1 MIASHTA
8 PAAAQPDVGGRYRT
22 AGALSR
28 IGAVL
33 TIFAWTALFALQAD
47 AQPGTDNKSS
57 AHEPDPQAIFKQG
70 EAALTSGDLDSAERS
85 FKQVVSLDPSTAAAY
100 ANLGVIHMR
109 RKEWGPAIATLQHA
123 SKLAPQL
130 SGIRLNIGLAY
141 YRQGDYRHAI
151 PAFESVVK
159 EEPGSLQARYLL
171 GQCYFFTDRFV
182 EAVDALEPL
191 WPQQSRDLNYLYVLT
206 TSADKADRKEL
217 ADRALARMAEVG
229 EDSAVVHMLL
239 GKAMLNLESY
249 DEAVKELNAAAK
261 ADPNLPFVHFNLGLL
276 YSKRGD
282 YPRAREEFQKDIALE
297 PDVVF
302 NYDELGNACFLAGD
316 DAAAV
321 KNYRKALSLDPLMIN
336 SHLGLAKVYERR
348 AEYPKALAELDQAR
362 KLDPQAS
369 RIHYLRGQTLVHMG
383 RKAEGKKELETS
395 VQLSGAQRDKR
406 QKELEG
412 SSVPNP
418 ELTQDNR

>member
-1 MIASHTA
+1 MHTA
-8 PAAAQPDVGGRYRT
+8 SAAAQPDVGGRYRT
-22 AGALSR
+22 ARALSR

-47 AQPGTDNKSS
+47 AQSGTDHKSS

-85 FKQVVSLDPSTAAAY
+85 FERVVSLDPRAAAAY
-100 ANLGVIHMR
+100 ANLGVIQMR
-109 RKEWGPAIATLQHA
+109 RKHWNAAIVNLARA
-123 SKLAPQL
+123 AKLAPQI
-130 SGIRLNIGLAY
+130 SGMRLNIGLAY

-171 GQCYFFTDRFV
+171 GQCYFFTDRYV

-191 WPQQSRDLNYLYVLT
+191 WPQQSHDLNYLYVLT

-229 EDSAVVHMLL
+229 EDSAIVHMLL
-239 GKAMLNLESY
+239 GKAMLNLEAY
-249 DEAVKELNAAAK
+249 DDAAKELNAAAEV
-261 ADPNLPFVHFNLGLL
+261 DPKLPFVHFNLGLL

-282 YPRAREEFQKDIALE
+282 YPKAREEFEKDIALE
-297 PDVVF
+297 PDIVF
-302 NYDELGNACFLAGD
+302 NYNELDNACFLAGD
-316 DAAAV
+316 DAAAE
-321 KNYRKALSLDPLMIN
+321 KNYRKALSLDPRIIN
-336 SHLGLAKVYERR
+336 SHLGLAKVYGRR
-348 AEYPKALAELDQAR
+348 AEYPKALAELDQAG

-383 RKAEGKKELETS
+383 RKVEGKKELEAA

-412 SSVPNP
+412 TSVPSP
-418 ELTQDNR
+418 ELTRDNR